1 MANDTTTVLG
11 RGTRVRGRITGGQD
25 LEIHG
30 HVEGEVSAS
39 GEVTIESTGTVS
51 SSIAARTSVV
61 RGAVRGDLTAEDAV
75 HLEDGARV
83 VGDVRAPR
91 IAIAQGALLKGY
103 VQTGDASAQRSGAS
117 RPKAAAADPVRTA
130 PVAAR
135 PAAARPAPAPPPRK
149 VEKPAA
155 RPAPAPAKRPAVV
168 TLSGAKAAPSP
179 VVPALKKGAKGA
191 LAKKRG

>member
-1 MANDTTTVLG
+1 MANDASTVLG
-11 RGTRVRGRITGGQD
+11 RGTRVRGRISGGQD

-30 HVEGEVSAS
+30 HVEGEISAS
-39 GEVTIESTGTVS
+39 GEVTVASSGTVS
-51 SSIAARTSVV
+51 SSIAARTIVV
-61 RGAVRGDLTAEDAV
+61 RGAVRGDLTAEDSV

-91 IAIAQGALLKGY
+91 VAIAQGALVKGY
-103 VQTGDASAQRSGAS
+103 VQTGEASAQRGAVA
-117 RPKAAAADPVRTA
+117 RPKTAAASPVRAA

-135 PAAARPAPAPPPRK
+135 PAPPPVVRKVETPAPRPAPAPPP
-149 VEKPAA
+149 P
-155 RPAPAPAKRPAVV
+155 KRAVV

>member
-1 MANDTTTVLG
+1 
-11 RGTRVRGRITGGQD
+11 
-25 LEIHG
+25 
-30 HVEGEVSAS
+30 
-39 GEVTIESTGTVS
+39 VTIESTGTVS
-51 SSIAARTSVV
+51 SSIAARTIVV

-117 RPKAAAADPVRTA
+117 RPKAVAAAPVRTA

>member
-1 MANDTTTVLG
+1 MANDATTVLG

-30 HVEGEVSAS
+30 HVEGEISAS
-39 GEVTIESTGTVS
+39 GEVSIEPTGTVS
-51 SSIAARTSVV
+51 SDIAARTIVV

-91 IAIAQGALLKGY
+91 IAIAQGALVKGY
-103 VQTGDASAQRSGAS
+103 VQTGAASAQRTVAA
-117 RPKAAAADPVRTA
+117 RPKAAVATPARVA

-135 PAAARPAPAPPPRK
+135 PVPAAAPAPRNI
-149 VEKPAA
+149 EKPAA
-155 RPAPAPAKRPAVV
+155 RPAPAPAPAKRPAV

>member
-1 MANDTTTVLG
+1 MANDTNDTRTVLG

-30 HVEGEVSAS
+30 HVEGEIAAS
-39 GEVTIESTGTVS
+39 GEVSVESTGTVS
-51 SSIAARTSVV
+51 SSIAAHSIVV
-61 RGAVRGDLTAEDAV
+61 RGAVRGDLTAEDSV

-91 IAIAQGALLKGY
+91 IAIAQGALVKGY
-103 VQTGDASAQRSGAS
+103 VQTGEASAQR
-117 RPKAAAADPVRTA
+117 PAAARKAVAAAPAVRTA
-130 PVAAR
+130 PVAVAR
-135 PAAARPAPAPPPRK
+135 PVVATPPRK
-149 VEKPAA
+149 VEKPVAA
-155 RPAPAPAKRPAVV
+155 PPPPPAPVKRPVV
-168 TLSGAKAAPSP
+168 TLAGAKAAPSP